1 MIWVKCPTCSESAVG
16 SKPIYPAHIASFSF
30 SSVLGIM
37 SCNIP
42 LHRNSSTK
50 LIIFNTFLAHKDR
63 FLSVIQK
70 AEGLI
75 RYRYIYTMNFLSH
88 YYFDQDAQ
96 NSNKILGTILPDL
109 FKNANKSWNPRPQK
123 KPELFT
129 ENEDLSSLL
138 EGWKRHLEVDL
149 IFHSS
154 AFFVAKTT
162 ALKIELI
169 PILKD
174 SVVRPSFLA
183 HIGLELLLDHLL
195 IQHDKISIDSFYN
208 HLDKV
213 NINQLKSF
221 LEKCEI
227 TDDTLFFKFLESFKS
242 SKYLLSYRKID
253 NISYALERICMRLW
267 QHPFTEKTRQEL
279 TIVLELYKK
288 ELEADFM
295 IIFEEIETRL
305 I

>member
-1 MIWVKCPTCSESAVG
+1 
-16 SKPIYPAHIASFSF
+16 
-30 SSVLGIM
+30 
-37 SCNIP
+37 
-42 LHRNSSTK
+42 
-50 LIIFNTFLAHKDR
+50 
-63 FLSVIQK
+63 
-70 AEGLI
+70 
-75 RYRYIYTMNFLSH
+75 MNFLSH

-129 ENEDLSSLL
+129 GNEDLSNLL

-154 AFFVAKTT
+154 AFFATRTT
-162 ALKIELI
+162 ALKLELI

-195 IQHDKISIDSFYN
+195 IQHRKINIEAFYK
-208 HLDKV
+208 HLDQV
-213 NINQLKSF
+213 NLEEVNHF
-221 LEKCEI
+221 LTKCDI
-227 TDDTLFFKFLESFKS
+227 DDAGQFFKFFESFKS
-242 SKYLLSYRKID
+242 SKYLLSYQKID

-279 TIVLELYKK
+279 TIVLESYKK
-288 ELEADFM
+288 ELEVDFM
-295 IIFEEIETRL
+295 VIFEEIETRL
-305 I
+305 R